1 MAGERPVHSGRTPLE
16 LTDHAAVRRH
26 HREHRRI
33 TMDDNRAAEFTGRVL
48 ADTAAAA
55 TIVLAA
61 LGDRLGLFKDL
72 AEHGPAASGELA
84 SRTGLSE
91 RYVRE
96 WLAGMFAAGYL
107 TRDDARHSYALP
119 AEHAPVLA
127 TEPGP
132 AFFGGVHQELIGA
145 IQRYDQVAEAFRRGG
160 GVRPSDLHPDV
171 WTGTS
176 RFTAQWHQN
185 MLVQQWL
192 PLVPEVTAR
201 LRSGGRVAD
210 VGCGTG
216 QALIA
221 LARAFPAITGTGY
234 DVHPPSVEQARRAA
248 AEAGLADRISYQ
260 VLDAAAGLPESFD
273 VITTFDVVHDAV
285 DPLGLLR
292 SIRDALRSGG
302 RYLCL
307 EINCSDQPADNTGP
321 VSALLYG
328 FSILYCMT
336 TSLAEGGE
344 GLGTLGLP
352 EPVLRQLAAKAGFT
366 DVRHVAMDNPFN
378 SLYELKR

>member
-1 MAGERPVHSGRTPLE
+1 
-16 LTDHAAVRRH
+16 
-26 HREHRRI
+26 
-33 TMDDNRAAEFTGRVL
+33 MDENRAAEFTGRVL
-48 ADTAAAA
+48 ADSAAAA

-61 LGDRLGLFKDL
+61 LGDRVGLFKNM
-72 AEHGPAASGELA
+72 AEHGPGTSGELA

-107 TRDDARHSYALP
+107 TYDAVQHSYALP
-119 AEHAPVLA
+119 AEHVPTLA
-127 TEPGP
+127 AEPGP

-145 IQRYDQVAEAFRRGG
+145 IQRYDGVAQAFRRGG
-160 GVRPSDLHPDV
+160 GIRPADLHPDV
-171 WTGTS
+171 WAGTS

-192 PLVPEVTAR
+192 PLVPDTAAK
-201 LRSGGRVAD
+201 LSAGARVAD

-221 LARAFPAITGTGY
+221 LARAFPSVTGTGY
-234 DVHPPSVEQARRAA
+234 DAHPPVIDQARRAA
-248 AEAGLADRISYQ
+248 AEAGVADRISYE
-260 VLDAAAGLPESFD
+260 VLDAGAGLPETYD
-273 VITTFDVVHDAV
+273 VITTFDVVHDSA

-292 SIRDALRSGG
+292 SIRDALRPDG

-307 EINCSDQPADNTGP
+307 EINCADQPDGNVGP
-321 VSALLYG
+321 IASLLYG
-328 FSILYCMT
+328 FSLLYCMT
-336 TSLAEGGE
+336 TSLAQGGE

-352 EPVLRQLAAKAGFT
+352 ESSLRQLAGKTGFGH
-366 DVRHVAMDNPFN
+366 VRRVEMDNPFN
-378 SLYELKR
+378 TLYELTR

>member
-1 MAGERPVHSGRTPLE
+1 
-16 LTDHAAVRRH
+16 
-26 HREHRRI
+26 
-33 TMDDNRAAEFTGRVL
+33 MDENRAAEFTGRVL
-48 ADTAAAA
+48 ADSAAAA

-61 LGDRLGLFKDL
+61 LGDRTGLFKDL
-72 AEHGPAASGELA
+72 ADRGPATSGELA
-84 SRTGLSE
+84 SRTGLAE

-96 WLAGMFAAGYL
+96 WLGGLFAAGYL
-107 TRDDARHSYALP
+107 DYDDAQQRYALP
-119 AEHAPVLA
+119 AEHVPTLA

-145 IQRYDQVAEAFRRGG
+145 IQRYDQVVEAFRHGG
-160 GVRPSDLHPDV
+160 GVRQADLHPDV
-171 WTGTS
+171 AAGTS

-192 PLVPEVTAR
+192 PLVPATTAK
-201 LRSGGRVAD
+201 LAAGARVAD

-221 LARAFPAITGTGY
+221 LARAFPAVTGTGY

-260 VLDAAAGLPESFD
+260 VLDAAAGLPDSFD

-292 SIRDALRSGG
+292 SIRDALRPGG

-307 EINCSDQPADNTGP
+307 EINCADQASANTGP
-321 VSALLYG
+321 IATLLYG
-328 FSILYCMT
+328 ISVLYCLT

-352 EPVLRQLAAKAGFT
+352 PTALRDLAAKAGFAQ
-366 DVRHVAMDNPFN
+366 VRLVDMDNPFN
-378 SLYELKR
+378 NLYELAR

>member
-1 MAGERPVHSGRTPLE
+1 
-16 LTDHAAVRRH
+16 
-26 HREHRRI
+26 
-33 TMDDNRAAEFTGRVL
+33 MDENRAAEFTGRVL

-55 TIVLAA
+55 TVVLAA
-61 LGDRLGLFKDL
+61 LGDRAGLFKNL
-72 AEHGPAASGELA
+72 AEHGPGTSGELA

-107 TRDDARHSYALP
+107 TYDDALGSYALP
-119 AEHAPVLA
+119 AEHVPALA
-127 TEPGP
+127 AEPGP

-145 IQRYDQVAEAFRRGG
+145 IQRYDDVADAFHRGG
-160 GVRPSDLHPDV
+160 GVRPADLHPDV
-171 WTGTS
+171 WAGTS

-192 PLVPEVTAR
+192 PLVPDTTAK
-201 LRSGGRVAD
+201 LRAGARVAD

-221 LARAFPAITGTGY
+221 LARAFPAITATGY
-234 DVHPPSVEQARRAA
+234 DVHQPAVERARRAA
-248 AEAGLADRISYQ
+248 AEAGLADRISFE

-292 SIRDALRSGG
+292 SIRDALRPGG
-302 RYLCL
+302 TYLCL
-307 EINCSDQPADNTGP
+307 EINCSDQAADNTGP
-321 VSALLYG
+321 IAALLYG

-352 EPVLRQLAAKAGFT
+352 EPVLRQLAGKAGFT
-366 DVRHVAMDNPFN
+366 QVRHVEMDNPFN
-378 SLYELKR
+378 RLYELSR

>member
-1 MAGERPVHSGRTPLE
+1 
-16 LTDHAAVRRH
+16 
-26 HREHRRI
+26 
-33 TMDDNRAAEFTGRVL
+33 MDENRATEFTGRVL

-61 LGDRLGLFKDL
+61 LGDRMGLFKDL
-72 AEHGPAASGELA
+72 AAHGPATSGELA
-84 SRTGLSE
+84 GRTGLSE

-96 WLAGMFAAGYL
+96 WLGGMFAAGYL
-107 TRDDARHSYALP
+107 TYDDTQRRYALP
-119 AEHAPVLA
+119 AEHAPTLA

-145 IQRYDQVAEAFRRGG
+145 IQRYHQVAEAFRTGG
-160 GVRPSDLHPDV
+160 GVRPADLHPDV
-171 WTGTS
+171 WAGTS

-192 PLVPEVTAR
+192 PLVPDTTAK
-201 LRSGGRVAD
+201 LRAGARVAD

-221 LARAFPAITGTGY
+221 LARAFPVITGTGY
-234 DVHPPSVEQARRAA
+234 DTHPPVIEQARQAA
-248 AEAGLADRISYQ
+248 AHAGVADRISYQ

-273 VITTFDVVHDAV
+273 VITTFDMVHDAI

-292 SIRDALRSGG
+292 SIHDALRSGG

-307 EINCSDQPADNTGP
+307 EINCSDQAADNTGP
-321 VSALLYG
+321 IATLLYG
-328 FSILYCMT
+328 FSVLYCMT

-352 EPVLRQLAAKAGFT
+352 APVLRQLAGKAGFT
-366 DVRHVAMDNPFN
+366 HVRQVEMDNPFN
-378 SLYELKR
+378 SLYELTR

>member
-1 MAGERPVHSGRTPLE
+1 
-16 LTDHAAVRRH
+16 
-26 HREHRRI
+26 
-33 TMDDNRAAEFTGRVL
+33 MDENRAAEFTGRVL
-48 ADTAAAA
+48 ADSAAAA

-61 LGDRLGLFKDL
+61 LGDRTGLFKDL
-72 AEHGPAASGELA
+72 AAAGPATSGELA
-84 SRTGLSE
+84 ARTGLAE

-107 TRDDARHSYALP
+107 DYDEAQQRYALP
-119 AEHAPVLA
+119 EEHAPTLA

-145 IQRYDQVAEAFRRGG
+145 IQRYDEVAGAFRQGG
-160 GVRPSDLHPDV
+160 GVRAADLHPDV

-185 MLVQQWL
+185 MLIQQWL
-192 PLVPEVTAR
+192 PLVPQTAD
-201 LRSGGRVAD
+201 LLQAGARVAD

-216 QALIA
+216 QALLA
-221 LARAFPAITGTGY
+221 LAREYPGITATGY
-234 DVHPPSVEQARRAA
+234 DVHPESVARARLAG
-248 AEAGLADRISYQ
+248 AEAGLADRVSYQ
-260 VLDAAAGLPESFD
+260 VLDVAAGLPESYD

-292 SIRDALRSGG
+292 SIRDALRPGG

-307 EINCSDQPADNTGP
+307 EINCSDRTADNTGP
-321 VSALLYG
+321 IATLLYG
-328 FSILYCMT
+328 ISILYCMT
-336 TSLAEGGE
+336 TSLAEHGE

-352 EPVLRQLAAKAGFT
+352 EPALRDLAGKAGFGA
-366 DVRHVAMDNPFN
+366 VRHVEMDNPFN
-378 SLYELKR
+378 SLYELSR

>member
-1 MAGERPVHSGRTPLE
+1 
-16 LTDHAAVRRH
+16 
-26 HREHRRI
+26 
-33 TMDDNRAAEFTGRVL
+33 MDENRAAEFTGRVL

-55 TIVLAA
+55 AVVLAA
-61 LGDRLGLFKDL
+61 LGDRVGLFKNL
-72 AEHGPAASGELA
+72 AEHGPGTSGELA
-84 SRTGLSE
+84 SRTRLSE

-96 WLAGMFAAGYL
+96 WLGGMFAAGYL
-107 TRDDARHSYALP
+107 DYDQAQQRYALP
-119 AEHAPVLA
+119 AEHAPTLA

-145 IQRYDQVAEAFRRGG
+145 LQGYDRVARAFRQGG
-160 GVRPSDLHPDV
+160 GVRPADLHPDV
-171 WTGTS
+171 RTGTS

-192 PLVPEVTAR
+192 PLVPDTEAK
-201 LRSGGRVAD
+201 LRAGARVAD

-221 LARAFPAITGTGY
+221 LARSFPAITATGY
-234 DVHPPSVEQARRAA
+234 DVHGPSIEQARQAA
-248 AEAGLADRISYQ
+248 AEAGVADRISYHA
-260 VLDAAAGLPESFD
+260 LDAAAGLPGSFD

-292 SIRDALRSGG
+292 SIRDSLRPNG

-307 EINCSDQPADNTGP
+307 EINCSDQTTANVGP
-321 VSALLYG
+321 IATLLYG
-328 FSILYCMT
+328 FSVLYCMT

-366 DVRHVAMDNPFN
+366 QVRNVEMDNPFN
-378 SLYELKR
+378 KLYELTR

>member
-1 MAGERPVHSGRTPLE
+1 
-16 LTDHAAVRRH
+16 
-26 HREHRRI
+26 
-33 TMDDNRAAEFTGRVL
+33 MDENRAAEFTGQVL
-48 ADTAAAA
+48 ADSAAVAA
-55 TIVLAA
+55 IVLAA
-61 LGDRLGLFKDL
+61 LGDRTGLFKDM
-72 AEHGPAASGELA
+72 AEHGPATSGELA
-84 SRTGLSE
+84 GRTGLSE

-96 WLAGMFAAGYL
+96 WLGGMFAAGHL
-107 TRDDARHSYALP
+107 TYDDPQQRYALP
-119 AEHAPVLA
+119 AEHVPTLA

-160 GVRPSDLHPDV
+160 GVRQADLHPDV
-171 WTGTS
+171 AAGTS

-192 PLVPEVTAR
+192 PLAREPTAS
-201 LRSGGRVAD
+201 LQAGGRVAD

-221 LARAFPAITGTGY
+221 LARAFPAITATGY
-234 DVHPPSVEQARRAA
+234 DVHPPSVEQALRAA
-248 AEAGLADRISYQ
+248 AEADVADRGSHD

-292 SIRDALRSGG
+292 SIRDALRPGG
-302 RYLCL
+302 RHLCL
-307 EINCSDQPADNTGP
+307 EINWSEQAAGNVGP
-321 VSALLYG
+321 IATLLYG
-328 FSILYCMT
+328 FSVLYCMT

-352 EPVLRQLAAKAGFT
+352 ASVLRDLAAKAGFAQ
-366 DVRHVAMDNPFN
+366 VRHVEMDNPFN
-378 SLYELKR
+378 SLYELTR

>member
-1 MAGERPVHSGRTPLE
+1 
-16 LTDHAAVRRH
+16 
-26 HREHRRI
+26 
-33 TMDDNRAAEFTGRVL
+33 MDENRAAEFTGRVL
-48 ADTAAAA
+48 ADSAAAA

-61 LGDRLGLFKDL
+61 LGDRTGLFKDM
-72 AEHGPAASGELA
+72 AEHGPATSGELA
-84 SRTGLSE
+84 SRTGLAE

-96 WLAGMFAAGYL
+96 WLGGMFAAGYL
-107 TRDDARHSYALP
+107 DYDEVQERYALP
-119 AEHAPVLA
+119 AEHVPTLA

-160 GVRPSDLHPDV
+160 GVRHADLHPDV
-171 WTGTS
+171 WIGTS

-192 PLVPEVTAR
+192 PLVPETTAK
-201 LRSGGRVAD
+201 LRSGARVAD

-221 LARAFPAITGTGY
+221 LARAFPAITATGY

-248 AEAGLADRISYQ
+248 AEAGVDGRVSFQ
-260 VLDAAAGLPESFD
+260 VLDAAAGLPEAFD

-292 SIRDALRSGG
+292 SIRDALRPGG

-307 EINCSDQPADNTGP
+307 DINCSDQASANVGP
-321 VSALLYG
+321 IATLLYG
-328 FSILYCMT
+328 FSVLYCMT

-352 EPVLRQLAAKAGFT
+352 EPVLCDLAAKAGFAQA
-366 DVRHVAMDNPFN
+366 RRIEMDNPFN
-378 SLYELKR
+378 SLYELAR